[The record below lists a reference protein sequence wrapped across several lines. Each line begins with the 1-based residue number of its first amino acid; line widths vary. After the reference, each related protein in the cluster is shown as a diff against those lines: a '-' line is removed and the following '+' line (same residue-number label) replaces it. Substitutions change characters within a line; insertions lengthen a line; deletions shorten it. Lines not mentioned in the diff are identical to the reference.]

1 MTAYILRRALLMIP
15 TLLGIMLFSFIIIQF
30 APGGPIEHIIAQLN
44 GTNVDATSRIG
55 GASTG
60 DFSRMAQPGTGS
72 DMNSRYRGAR
82 GLDPELIKSLEKE
95 FGFDKPAHERFLM
108 MMMNYSGAAC
118 HISEPPSSCVSWGT
132 AWRLCADRWRGLSPS
147 FCTELWAP
155 TFNFGDSYFK
165 KTSVLSLIGDRLPV
179 SISLGLWLTILT
191 YLISIPLGV
200 QKAVK
205 DGSRFDVWTST
216 AVIIGYA
223 IPGFLFAIFL
233 IVIFAGGSF
242 FNLFPLRGLV
252 SDNWHDMNWPR
263 AILDYFWHL
272 TLPVTAMVISS
283 LATITFLTKNCF
295 LDEIRKQYVMTARA
309 KGLTE
314 TRVLYGHVFRN
325 AMLLVISGFP
335 AAFIGSF
342 FTNALLIE
350 TIFSLDGLGRLSWE
364 SVVNRDYAVVFATL
378 YIFSAMGLLLNLL
391 SDLIYTWVDPRIDF
405 ESREV

>member
-1 MTAYILRRALLMIP
+1 MTAYIFRRLLLMIP
-15 TLLGIMLFSFIIIQF
+15 TLVGIMLFSFIIIQF
-30 APGGPIEHIIAQLN
+30 APGGPIEHIISQLN

-55 GASTG
+55 GSNTG
-60 DFSRMAQPGTGS
+60 DFSRVAVPGADSGI
-72 DMNSRYRGAR
+72 NSRYRGAR

-95 FGFDKPAHERFLM
+95 FGFDKPPFERFYTM
-108 MMMNYSGAAC
+108 MWNY
-118 HISEPPSSCVSWGT
+118 
-132 AWRLCADRWRGLSPS
+132 L
-147 FCTELWAP
+147 

-165 KTSVLSLIGDRLPV
+165 KTSVLSLIKEKLPV
-179 SISLGLWLTILT
+179 SISLGLWLTLLT
-191 YLISIPLGV
+191 YTISIPLGV
-200 QKAVK
+200 RKAVQ

-216 AVIIGYA
+216 AVVVGYA
-223 IPGFLFAIFL
+223 IPSFLFAIFL

-242 FNLFPLRGLV
+242 LNWFPLRGLV
-252 SDNWHDMNWPR
+252 SDNWHEMSWPR

-272 TLPVTAMVISS
+272 TLPIVAMVLSS
-283 LATITFLTKNCF
+283 LATTTFLTKNCF

-309 KGLTE
+309 KGLSE

-342 FTNALLIE
+342 FTSAILIE

-405 ESREV
+405 ETREV